1 MKTKLLVTL
10 AAAAF
15 VLAGCSND
23 ENEVDNWNGE
33 IRLASGVTVQTRAA
47 NTPPDTQIA
56 GSQEVGIFIN
66 DAKTDNAVSENLE
79 YTADGSGGLTLAV
92 KSPVQ
97 PVPYYPATGN
107 AVNIIAYHPRN
118 NQASLTDN
126 SGYAF
131 SVVADQSQK
140 NENYYNSDLLYS
152 SKTEYP
158 RQPAAHNLSFVHK
171 LSKVICNLASGNGK
185 PAIAGAT
192 VKIVDAELK
201 GTFVP
206 STGDFTTEPGNKS
219 DVTMNSAITPNTY
232 IAIIPPQTYTKGSK
246 FLEVTLLSGDVFYY
260 TIPNKSNDQ
269 DLVMNKGNVYTY
281 NITVDMTELKVV
293 SSISEWEGIETNK
306 KSGSAT
312 MDGLTASYNY
322 SNN

>member
-33 IRLASGVTVQTRAA
+33 IRLASGVTVQTRAG

-66 DAKTDNAVSENLE
+66 DAKTGNAVSENLE

-131 SVVADQSQK
+131 SVVADQSR

-152 SKTEYP
+152 SKTEYL

-171 LSKVICNLASGNGK
+171 LSKVVCNLISGDGK
-185 PAIAGAT
+185 PVVAGAT

-206 STGDFTTEPGNKS
+206 STGDFTTEFGTKS
-219 DVTMNSAITPNTY
+219 YVTMNSAITPNTY
-232 IAIIPPQTYTKGSK
+232 IAVIPPQTYTKGSK
-246 FLEVTLLSGDVFYY
+246 FLEVTLLSGGVFYY
-260 TIPNKSNDQ
+260 TIPNKSGDQ

-281 NITVDMTELKVV
+281 DITVDKTELKVV
-293 SSISEWEGIETNK
+293 SSISEWEGIEANK
-306 KSGSAT
+306 KSGNAT
-312 MDGLTASYNY
+312 MD
-322 SNN
+322 